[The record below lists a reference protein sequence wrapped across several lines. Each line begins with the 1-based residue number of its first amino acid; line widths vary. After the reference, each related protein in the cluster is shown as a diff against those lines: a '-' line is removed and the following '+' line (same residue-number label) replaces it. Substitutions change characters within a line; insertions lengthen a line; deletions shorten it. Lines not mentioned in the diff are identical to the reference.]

1 MGFTRRRRI
10 TVLQLSPPDIDP
22 PSHGLIAKRIASGL
36 LGYAS
41 GLPLL
46 LVGGTFAFWLREAG
60 VSLQVIGLLSWAS
73 IAYSLKFLVAPIMD
87 AYALGAFGRFFGRR
101 RAWILLAQTGV
112 TTGLALMAFG
122 DPASNLTLAALACFL
137 TAACSAS
144 QDAAVDGWR
153 VEVAGETEQGL
164 LVAAYQLGYRLAML
178 SAGAGALY
186 IAQGFGWVGAYAAMA
201 AIMALV
207 ALVTATLVPSTP
219 RDGAPNKAAAR
230 DGALAAPV
238 KDLVALVRAT
248 PIATLAMIGLYRVP
262 DQLANVMSSPLYKD
276 LGFTNIEIANV
287 TKVIGVIL
295 GIFGAFVGGFLLTRL
310 RLKTVLIIGIVAS
323 AATNLF
329 YSALASAGHSI
340 AWLTATIGFD
350 NVASAIAGTALIAFM
365 SKLAAS
371 EFSATRYAVLSSI
384 YALPGHLLAGGSGF
398 VAQATGYGPYFVLTF
413 LSGLPA
419 LLLCLALRDEGAGD
433 QSKPAEDQQGA
444 AKGRDGERA

>member
-1 MGFTRRRRI
+1 MSEPTQIPAAAPVTLRPM
-10 TVLQLSPPDIDP
+10 L
-22 PSHGLIAKRIASGL
+22 AKRLASGV

-46 LVGGTFAFWLREAG
+46 LVGGTFAFWMREAG

-73 IAYSLKFLVAPIMD
+73 IAYSLKFLIAPVMD
-87 AYALGAFGRFFGRR
+87 AYALGPLGRIFGRR
-101 RAWILLAQTGV
+101 RAWILFAQLGV
-112 TTGLALMAFG
+112 TAGLAAMAFG
-122 DPASNLTLAALACFL
+122 DPAANLPLAAAACFA
-137 TAACSAS
+137 TAIASAS

-153 VEVAGETEQGL
+153 VELAPTEEQGL

-178 SAGAGALY
+178 TAGAGALY
-186 IAQGFGWVGAYAAMA
+186 LAEGLDWVGAYAAMA
-201 AIMALV
+201 GIMALT
-207 ALVTATLVPSTP
+207 AIVTATLIPRTP
-219 RDGAPNKAAAR
+219 RDAEPRDPAAK
-230 DGALAAPV
+230 GLALAAPL
-238 KDLVALVRAT
+238 KDLVALVAAT
-248 PIATLAMIGLYRVP
+248 PLTTLALIGLYRVP

-287 TKVIGVIL
+287 TKVFGVVL

-310 RLKTVLIIGIVAS
+310 SLRTVLIIGIVAS

-329 YSALASAGHSI
+329 YSALAVTGHSVTML
-340 AWLTATIGFD
+340 AATISFD

-398 VAQATGYGPYFVLTF
+398 VASAAGFPVYFALTF
-413 LSGLPA
+413 VSGLPA
-419 LLLCLALRDEGAGD
+419 LLLVLAIREP
-433 QSKPAEDQQGA
+433 KPAQTEGVEPSPA
-444 AKGRDGERA
+444 V

>member
-1 MGFTRRRRI
+1 MSDVSQPGPQVAGASI
-10 TVLQLSPPDIDP
+10 T
-22 PSHGLIAKRIASGL
+22 AKRLASGM

-73 IAYSLKFLVAPIMD
+73 IAYSLKFLVAPLMD
-87 AYALGAFGRFFGRR
+87 AYALGFFGRLVGRR

-112 TTGLALMAFG
+112 TVGLALMAFG
-122 DPASNLTLAALACFL
+122 DPAANLTLAALACFL
-137 TAACSAS
+137 TAGASAS

-153 VEVAGETEQGL
+153 VEVAGTEEQGL

-178 SAGAGALY
+178 TAGAGALY
-186 IAQGFGWVGAYAAMA
+186 IAQGFGWVGAYSTMA
-201 AIMALV
+201 AIMAVV
-207 ALVTATLVPSTP
+207 ALVTATLVPKTP
-219 RDGAPNKAAAR
+219 RDGEPNDAAAR
-230 DGALAAPV
+230 EGALAAPV
-238 KDLVALVRAT
+238 KDLVALVKTT

-276 LGFTNIEIANV
+276 LGFTNVEIANV
-287 TKVIGVIL
+287 TKVFGVVL
-295 GIFGAFVGGFLLTRL
+295 GIAGAFLGGFLLTRL
-310 RLKTVLIIGIVAS
+310 RPKTVLIIGIIAS

-398 VAQATGYGPYFVLTF
+398 VASATGFQLYFVLTF
-413 LSGLPA
+413 ISGLPA
-419 LLLCLALRDEGAGD
+419 LLLCLAMRDEGAGD
-433 QSKPAEDQQGA
+433 QRQPAQDHERAAEGGDGQGA
-444 AKGRDGERA
+444 